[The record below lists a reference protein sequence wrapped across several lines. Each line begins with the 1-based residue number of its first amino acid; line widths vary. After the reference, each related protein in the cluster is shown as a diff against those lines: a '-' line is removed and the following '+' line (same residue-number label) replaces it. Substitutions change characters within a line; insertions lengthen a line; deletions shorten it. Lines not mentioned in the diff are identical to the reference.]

1 MSQSAVPL
9 PYFDP
14 AVLRIITLMWF
25 ITFIFANLIGRPAR
39 TLLTLTGI
47 AIAVA
52 AVVAL
57 LGVVRGFEK
66 SLLDLYQ
73 GRGIDIMVQQAGR
86 LQMTS
91 SVLPESLAPRIEVV
105 EGVAA
110 VHPALFEVLSLIPDD
125 MVGVVIQGW
134 PPASEP
140 IRRLK
145 WVDGGPFTQPD
156 ARQVMVGTRLAAAL
170 NVKVGDQTEL
180 LDGEPFEVVGI
191 FESTNVF
198 DSGAMFAPLQ
208 SLQDLMLRDGEVTL
222 FAVVAKDQKPE
233 ALRELAS
240 RLQAVAPKIEASV
253 ADDVAQRSSEIRV
266 ARSFAWL
273 TSAIALMIG
282 SVGMLNTMMMA
293 VFERTRE
300 IAMLR
305 ALGWKRRR
313 VMAMILGESTL
324 ICLVAAVVGIVL
336 AIVVVHFLSQMPAA
350 GRLVAG
356 DISLSIMLQGMLLAI
371 VLGILGGIYPAWSAA
386 KLAPVEG
393 LRHD

>member
-1 MSQSAVPL
+1 
-9 PYFDP
+9 
-14 AVLRIITLMWF
+14 MWF

-39 TLLTLTGI
+39 SLLTLTGI

-73 GRGIDIMVQQAGR
+73 GRGIDIMIQQAGR

-91 SVLPESLAPRIEVV
+91 SVLPESLGTRIAGV

-110 VHPALFEVLSLIPDD
+110 VHPALFEVLSIIEDD

-134 PPASEP
+134 PPHSEP

-145 WVDGGPFTQPD
+145 WVAGGPFTQPD
-156 ARQVMVGTRLAAAL
+156 AREVMVGTRLAAAL
-170 NVKVGDQTEL
+170 NVEVGDQTEL
-180 LDGEPFEVVGI
+180 LQGEPFAVVGI

-208 SLQDLMLRDGEVTL
+208 ALQELMLRDDEVTV
-222 FAVVAKDQKPE
+222 FAVVAEDQNPE

-240 RLQAVAPKIEASV
+240 RLQSVAPKIDAAV

-305 ALGWKRRR
+305 ALGWRRRR
-313 VMAMILGESTL
+313 VIAMILGESTL

-336 AIVVVHFLSQMPAA
+336 AIVVVQVLSQMPAA
-350 GRLVAG
+350 GRLIAG
-356 DISLSIMLQGMLLAI
+356 DISFSVMLQGMLLAL

-386 KLAPVEG
+386 RLAPVEG

>member
-1 MSQSAVPL
+1 
-9 PYFDP
+9 
-14 AVLRIITLMWF
+14 MWF
-25 ITFIFANLIGRPAR
+25 ITFIFANLVGRPAR

-91 SVLPESLAPRIEVV
+91 SVLPESLGASIAAVD
-105 EGVAA
+105 GIAA
-110 VHPALFEVLSLIPDD
+110 VHPALFEVLSLIEDD

-134 PPASEP
+134 PPDSEP
-140 IRRLK
+140 IRRLD
-145 WVDGGPFTQPD
+145 WVDGGPFTLPD

-170 NVKVGDQTEL
+170 NVKVGDKTDL
-180 LDGEPFEVVGI
+180 LDGEAFEVVGI
-191 FESTNVF
+191 FESNNVF

-208 SLQDLMLRDGEVTL
+208 SLQDLMLREDEVTL
-222 FAVVAKDQKPE
+222 FAVVAKDQKLD
-233 ALRELAS
+233 ALRDLAS
-240 RLQAVAPKIEASV
+240 RIQTAAPKIEASV

-313 VMAMILGESTL
+313 VIAMILGESTL
-324 ICLVAAVVGIVL
+324 ISLVAAMIGIVL
-336 AIVVVHFLSQMPAA
+336 AIVVVQVLSQMPAA
-350 GRLVAG
+350 
-356 DISLSIMLQGMLLAI
+356 
-371 VLGILGGIYPAWSAA
+371 
-386 KLAPVEG
+386 
-393 LRHD
+393 

>member
-1 MSQSAVPL
+1 
-9 PYFDP
+9 
-14 AVLRIITLMWF
+14 MWF

-39 TLLTLTGI
+39 SLLTLTGI

-91 SVLPESLAPRIEVV
+91 SVLPENLAPSIA
-105 EGVAA
+105 GVDGIAA
-110 VHPALFEVLSLIPDD
+110 VYPALFEVLSLIEDD

-134 PPASEP
+134 PPDSEP

-145 WVDGGPFTQPD
+145 WVDGGAFTEPD

-170 NVKVGDQTEL
+170 NVKIGDKTDL
-180 LDGEPFEVVGI
+180 LDGEAFEVVGI
-191 FESTNVF
+191 FESSNVF

-222 FAVVAKDQKPE
+222 FAVVANDQNPE
-233 ALRELAS
+233 SLRDLAT
-240 RLQAVAPKIEASV
+240 RIQTVAPKIEASV

-305 ALGWKRRR
+305 ALGWRRRR
-313 VMAMILGESTL
+313 VIAMILGESLL
-324 ICLVAAVVGIVL
+324 ICFVAAVVGIVL
-336 AIVVVHFLSQMPAA
+336 AIIVVQVLSQMPAA

-356 DISLSIMLQGMLLAI
+356 DISTPVMLQGLLLALI
-371 VLGILGGIYPAWSAA
+371 LGVLGGIYPAWSAA
-386 KLAPVEG
+386 RLAPVEG

>member
-1 MSQSAVPL
+1 
-9 PYFDP
+9 
-14 AVLRIITLMWF
+14 MWF

-73 GRGIDIMVQQAGR
+73 GRGIDLMVQQAGR

-91 SVLPESLAPRIEVV
+91 SVLPESLGASIAAVD
-105 EGVAA
+105 GVAA
-110 VHPALFEVLSLIPDD
+110 VYPALFEVVSMIEDD

-134 PPASEP
+134 PPDSGP
-140 IRRLK
+140 IRHLK
-145 WVDGGPFTQPD
+145 WADGGPFTQPD

-170 NVKVGDQTEL
+170 NVKVGDKTDL
-180 LDGEPFEVVGI
+180 LDGEAFEVVGI
-191 FESTNVF
+191 FESNNVF

-222 FAVVAKDQKPE
+222 FAVVAKDQK
-233 ALRELAS
+233 LDSMRDLAS
-240 RLQAVAPKIEASV
+240 RIQSAAPKIEASV

-313 VMAMILGESTL
+313 VIAMILGESTL
-324 ICLVAAVVGIVL
+324 ISLVAAMIGIVL
-336 AIVVVHFLSQMPAA
+336 AIVVVQVLSQMPAA

-356 DISLSIMLQGMLLAI
+356 DISISVMLQGLLLAL

-386 KLAPVEG
+386 RLAPVEG

>member
-1 MSQSAVPL
+1 
-9 PYFDP
+9 
-14 AVLRIITLMWF
+14 MWF

-91 SVLPESLAPRIEVV
+91 SVLPESLGATIASVD
-105 EGVAA
+105 GVAA
-110 VHPALFEVLSLIPDD
+110 VHPGLFEVLSIIEND

-140 IRRLK
+140 IRRLV
-145 WVDGGPFTQPD
+145 WSEGGPFTQPD
-156 ARQVMVGTRLAAAL
+156 ARQVMVGMRLAAAL
-170 NVKVGDQTEL
+170 NVKVGDTTDL

-191 FESTNVF
+191 FESNNVF
-198 DSGAMFAPLQ
+198 DSGAMFAPLR
-208 SLQDLMLRDGEVTL
+208 SLQDLMLRKNEVTL
-222 FAVVAKDQKPE
+222 FAVVAEDQTPDT
-233 ALRELAS
+233 LRELAS
-240 RLQAVAPKIEASV
+240 RIQSAAPKIEASL

-313 VMAMILGESTL
+313 VIAMILGEATVIS
-324 ICLVAAVVGIVL
+324 LVAAVIGIVL
-336 AIVVVHFLSQMPAA
+336 AIVVVQVLSQMPAA

-356 DISLSIMLQGMLLAI
+356 DISLSVMLQGLLLALI
-371 VLGILGGIYPAWSAA
+371 LGILGGIYPAWSAA
-386 KLAPVEG
+386 RLAPVEG

>member
-1 MSQSAVPL
+1 
-9 PYFDP
+9 
-14 AVLRIITLMWF
+14 MWF
-25 ITFIFANLIGRPAR
+25 ITFIFANLLGRPAR
-39 TLLTLTGI
+39 SLLTLTGI

-91 SVLPESLAPRIEVV
+91 SVLPEELGQQIGAVD
-105 EGVAA
+105 GVDK
-110 VHPALFEVLSLIPDD
+110 VYPALFEVMSLIKDD
-125 MVGVVIQGW
+125 MMGVVIQGW
-134 PPASEP
+134 PPGSEP
-140 IRRLK
+140 VQRLQ
-145 WVDGGPFTQPD
+145 WVDGGPFTEPD

-170 NVKVGDQTEL
+170 NVKVGDKTDL
-180 LDGEPFEVVGI
+180 IDGEPFEVVGV

-198 DSGAMFAPLQ
+198 DSGAMFAPLR
-208 SLQDLMLRDGEVTL
+208 SLQELMLRRGEVTL
-222 FAVVAKDQKPE
+222 FAVVATDQSPE
-233 ALRELAS
+233 AMRDLAL
-240 RLQAVAPKIEASV
+240 RLQSVAPKIEASV
-253 ADDVAQRSSEIRV
+253 AEDVAQRSSEIRV

-313 VMAMILGESTL
+313 VIAMILGESTC
-324 ICLVAAVVGIVL
+324 ISIVAAIVGIVL
-336 AIVVVHFLSQMPAA
+336 AIVVVRLLSQMPAA
-350 GRLVAG
+350 GRLVSS
-356 DISLSIMLQGMLLAI
+356 DISLGVMLQGLLLAV

>member
-1 MSQSAVPL
+1 
-9 PYFDP
+9 
-14 AVLRIITLMWF
+14 MWF
-25 ITFIFANLIGRPAR
+25 ITFIFANLVGRPAR

-91 SVLPESLAPRIEVV
+91 SVLPESLGASIAAVD
-105 EGVAA
+105 GVTE
-110 VHPALFEVLSLIPDD
+110 VHPALFEVVSLIEDD

-134 PPASEP
+134 PPDSEP

-145 WVDGGPFTQPD
+145 WVDGGPFTLPD

-170 NVKVGDQTEL
+170 NVKVGDKTDL
-180 LDGEPFEVVGI
+180 LDGEAFEVVGI
-191 FESTNVF
+191 FESNNVF

-208 SLQDLMLRDGEVTL
+208 SLQDLMLRDDEVTL
-222 FAVVAKDQKPE
+222 FAVVAKDQKLD
-233 ALRELAS
+233 ALRDLAS
-240 RLQAVAPKIEASV
+240 RIQAAAPKIEASV

-313 VMAMILGESTL
+313 VIAMILGESTL
-324 ICLVAAVVGIVL
+324 ISLVAAIIGIVL
-336 AIVVVHFLSQMPAA
+336 AIVVVQVLSQMPAA

-356 DISLSIMLQGMLLAI
+356 DISISVMLQGLLLAL

-386 KLAPVEG
+386 RLAPVEG

>member
-1 MSQSAVPL
+1 
-9 PYFDP
+9 
-14 AVLRIITLMWF
+14 MWF

-91 SVLPESLAPRIEVV
+91 SVLPESLGDRIAAVD
-105 EGVAA
+105 GVAA
-110 VHPALFEVLSLIPDD
+110 VHPALFEVLSLIQDD
-125 MVGVVIQGW
+125 MVGVVVQGW
-134 PPASEP
+134 APDSES
-140 IRRLK
+140 IRRLN

-170 NVKVGDQTEL
+170 NVKVGDKTDL
-180 LDGEPFEVVGI
+180 LDGEAFEVVGI
-191 FESTNVF
+191 FESNNVF

-208 SLQDLMLRDGEVTL
+208 SLQDLMLRDDEVTL
-222 FAVVAKDQKPE
+222 FAVVAKDQKLD
-233 ALRELAS
+233 ALRDLAS
-240 RLQAVAPKIEASV
+240 RIQSAAPKIEASV

-313 VMAMILGESTL
+313 VIAMILGESTL
-324 ICLVAAVVGIVL
+324 ISLVAAMIGIVL
-336 AIVVVHFLSQMPAA
+336 AIVVVQVLSQMPAA

-356 DISLSIMLQGMLLAI
+356 DISISVMLQGLLLAL

-386 KLAPVEG
+386 RLAPVEG

>member
-1 MSQSAVPL
+1 
-9 PYFDP
+9 
-14 AVLRIITLMWF
+14 MWF
-25 ITFIFANLIGRPAR
+25 ITFIFANLLGRPTR
-39 TLLTLTGI
+39 SLLTLTGI

-66 SLLDLYQ
+66 SLLELYQ

-91 SVLPESLAPRIEVV
+91 SVLPQSLQAQIDAVD
-105 EGVAA
+105 GVAD
-110 VHPALFEVLSLIPDD
+110 VYPALFEVLSLLEDD
-125 MVGVVIQGW
+125 MMGVVVQGW
-134 PPASEP
+134 PPDSEP
-140 IRRLK
+140 LRRLN
-145 WVDGGPFTQPD
+145 WIAGGAFTAPE
-156 ARQVMVGTRLAAAL
+156 ARQVMVGQRLAAAL
-170 NVKVGDQTEL
+170 RVKVGDSTEL
-180 LDGEPFEVVGI
+180 IEGEPFEVVGI
-191 FESTNVF
+191 FDSSNVF
-198 DSGAMFAPLQ
+198 DSGSMFAPLA
-208 SLQDLMLRDGEVTL
+208 SLQNLMLREGEVTM
-222 FAVVAKDQKPE
+222 FAIVAHDQTPQS
-233 ALRELAS
+233 LRTLADRIS
-240 RLQAVAPKIEASV
+240 NVGEKIEASV

-273 TSAIALMIG
+273 TSVIAIMIG

-305 ALGWKRRR
+305 ALGWRRRR

-324 ICLVAAVVGIVL
+324 ICLAGAAVGIVV
-336 AIVVVHFLSQMPAA
+336 AVVVVRFLSQMPAA

-356 DISLSIMLQGMLLAI
+356 DISATVMAQGLVLALL
-371 VLGILGGIYPAWSAA
+371 LGLLGGLYPAWSAA
-386 KLAPVEG
+386 RLAPVEG